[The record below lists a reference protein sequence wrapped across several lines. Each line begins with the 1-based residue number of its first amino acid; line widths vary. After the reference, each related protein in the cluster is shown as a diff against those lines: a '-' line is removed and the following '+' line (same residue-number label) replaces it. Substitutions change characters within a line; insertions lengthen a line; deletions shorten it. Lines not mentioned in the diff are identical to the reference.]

1 MSKEITKEEWQK
13 TNREVQEW
21 FHQIEVDTLQKMPL
35 WMRINFFY
43 NKLCRA
49 VNDGHTDEEIN
60 WDYINRMCVEN
71 LSPFDYNMYEPVTTF
86 AEFETQRWDIICA
99 SEGIGPWHKH
109 KCKDCGK
116 EFYMNYREVHF
127 YQEKGLNLPK
137 RCKDCRAKKKQN
149 SAK

>member
-1 MSKEITKEEWQK
+1 MSKEITKEEFEE
-13 TNREVQEW
+13 TNRKVQEW

-35 WMRINFFY
+35 WMRLNFFY

-71 LSPFDYNMYEPVTTF
+71 LSPFDYNMYRPVITVSS
-86 AEFETQRWDIICA
+86 FETQRWDIICA

-109 KCKDCGK
+109 ECKDCGK